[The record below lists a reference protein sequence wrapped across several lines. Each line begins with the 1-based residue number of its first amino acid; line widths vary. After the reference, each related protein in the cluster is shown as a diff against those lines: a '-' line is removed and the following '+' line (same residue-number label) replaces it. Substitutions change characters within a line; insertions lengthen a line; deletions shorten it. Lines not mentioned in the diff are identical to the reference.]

1 MRNTLHRLLLSCILL
16 ACASGALC
24 LASVPSLAAGQNT
37 AEKKSDTPPGQERFR
52 VHFKNPNYDFELL
65 RNMGAAWNGAADIVE
80 CLKTADRIKEGDGE
94 SWYAQWLALAE
105 TVESWGSTS
114 LQAGDKVSA
123 RQAFLRASNY
133 YRTCNFF
140 IHGDPKDPRI
150 KNSWAKSKK
159 MFLQAAKLSEEY
171 IEPVRIPYADTTLPG
186 YVCCP
191 DDSGKARK
199 TLILQT
205 GFDGTGEELYYSYG
219 LPALRRGYTVL
230 IFEGPGQ
237 GGALIEQGLT
247 FTPQWEKVVSAVVD
261 FAFKRKEC
269 DNEKLALMGISMGG
283 YLAPHAAAYEHRLAA
298 LIANPGAF
306 DLRGKGFPSTK
317 DLAEMEADKN
327 DSNKGLRA
335 AMDKNPGFGWFIN
348 NGMFTTG
355 TKTPLDFINFW
366 NQFTLKGI
374 VDKITT
380 PTLVIVGGNDI
391 FYDIPTQ
398 KVLYDKLSCPKTLL
412 EFPCN
417 GYAGAHCQEGALARG
432 AMQIFKWLDAT
443 LGSGH

>member
-1 MRNTLHRLLLSCILL
+1 M
-16 ACASGALC
+16 
-24 LASVPSLAAGQNT
+24 
-37 AEKKSDTPPGQERFR
+37 ED
-52 VHFKNPNYDFELL
+52 
-65 RNMGAAWNGAADIVE
+65 
-80 CLKTADRIKEGDGE
+80 
-94 SWYAQWLALAE
+94 
-105 TVESWGSTS
+105 WGNTS
-114 LQAGDKVSA
+114 LQAGDKISA

-133 YRTCNFF
+133 YRTSNFF

-150 KNSWAKSKK
+150 KQSWAKSKN
-159 MFLQAAKLSEEY
+159 MFLQAAELSDAY
-171 IEPVRIPYADTTLPG
+171 IEPVRIPYAETTLPG

-191 DDSGKARK
+191 DSSGKARK

-261 FAFKRKEC
+261 FAFDRSEC
-269 DNEKLALMGISMGG
+269 DNKKLALMGISMGG

-298 LIANPGAF
+298 LITNPGAF
-306 DLRGKGFPSTK
+306 DLRGKGFPGAK
-317 DLAEMEADKN
+317 DLAEMNADK
-327 DSNKGLRA
+327 DESNKGLRE
-335 AMDKNPGFGWFIN
+335 AMAKNPGFGWFIS

-355 TKTPLDFINFW
+355 TSTPLDFLNFW
-366 NQFTLKGI
+366 NQFTLEGI

-380 PTLVIVGGNDI
+380 PTLVIAGGNDI

-398 KVLYDKLSCPKTLL
+398 KILYDKLSCPKTLL
-412 EFPCN
+412 IFPES

-432 AMQIFKWLDAT
+432 SMQIFKWLDAT
-443 LGSGH
+443 LGTGS